1 MESVM
6 VFVLG
11 LGVRLLLFVLLF
23 ALFTAPIALLV
34 LAVQGA
40 TTLRERATGRV
51 DAGGVRWKPG
61 LAYTTAHAW
70 IKSAWGR
77 TVKVGLDDVARRL
90 LAGAREI
97 ALPPPGSR
105 LRQGDPLARIRCG
118 ERLVPIPCPV
128 DGIVLERNAVVMGN
142 PSLFEREPYGAGW
155 LLRLETLDAPESYAF
170 RGPDSKAWL
179 RDENARLNRFLET
192 RLGLSAAD
200 GGTLTRAPSELL
212 GEVAWQQAFDQFLRA
227 S

>member
-1 MESVM
+1 
-6 VFVLG
+6 
-11 LGVRLLLFVLLF
+11 
-23 ALFTAPIALLV
+23 
-34 LAVQGA
+34 
-40 TTLRERATGRV
+40 
-51 DAGGVRWKPG
+51 
-61 LAYTTAHAW
+61 
-70 IKSAWGR
+70 
-77 TVKVGLDDVARRL
+77 
-90 LAGAREI
+90 
-97 ALPPPGSR
+97 
-105 LRQGDPLARIRCG
+105 
-118 ERLVPIPCPV
+118 
-128 DGIVLERNAVVMGN
+128 MGN